1 VAGGEGLRGAG
12 VWRVLAPLGLLLAV
26 MLVALLI
33 AARVLAPLGLLLAV
47 MLVALLIAASGVLGG
62 AQRPPLS
69 TSTTPVTYELLG
81 P

>member
-1 VAGGEGLRGAG
+1 VAGGEGLRGAR
-12 VWRVLAPLGLLLAV
+12 VW
-26 MLVALLI
+26 
-33 AARVLAPLGLLLAV
+33 RVLAPLGLLLAV

-62 AQRPPLS
+62 TQRPPLS